1 MAAKYLVVEGPG
13 APVPGVGFVVP
24 NSAFTAP
31 AGYIPSRTFKPM
43 NEEASQELAKV
54 KAAMLKR
61 AEEFAT
67 RKAPEFDE
75 IDVRSGIQYARELR
89 RLANGIDLGV
99 FVPEKEEPK
108 VETNVVENL
117 GDLATPKK
125 AQPTTSRKL

>member
-13 APVPGVGFVVP
+13 TPVPGVGFVVP

-31 AGYIPSRTFKPM
+31 AGYVPSRTFKPM

-61 AEEFAT
+61 ADEFGS

-75 IDVRSGIQYARELR
+75 VDQRSGIQYARELR
-89 RLANGIDLGV
+89 RLANAIDLGV

-117 GDLATPKK
+117 DGLTTPKK
-125 AQPTTSRKL
+125 SQPASSRKL